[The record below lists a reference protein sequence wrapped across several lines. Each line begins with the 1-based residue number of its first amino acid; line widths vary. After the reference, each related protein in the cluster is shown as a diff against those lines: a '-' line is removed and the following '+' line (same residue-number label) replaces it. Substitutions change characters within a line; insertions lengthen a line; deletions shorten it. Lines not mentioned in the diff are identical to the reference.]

1 MDCKKIIATFVFGLL
16 ICSFTTAQTQSV
28 KSNKKSETT
37 VENEYMTSI
46 EAAVITELAN
56 SDSYDN
62 KLVAIKEIEDIIN
75 NGHSSP
81 AITAALN
88 SLACEGTITQERTN
102 GRVTNNYPDIRAK
115 ACDLLG
121 NVKTEE
127 SVMSLMSITLNDN
140 EPMVAAA
147 AIRALGNIGMEKNDE
162 VVKTIAWT
170 QRRTAVLNP
179 SSSLAYEVID
189 AYDKLSG
196 EVEDISSMLESLTS
210 IAANP
215 RYVTPV
221 RTKALDLLKKLRT
234 SQD

>member
-1 MDCKKIIATFVFGLL
+1 MNFKKTATVLFLGALF
-16 ICSFTTAQTQSV
+16 CSFITAQS
-28 KSNKKSETT
+28 KKSETS

-46 EAAVITELAN
+46 EAAVITELAA

-62 KLVAIKEIEDIIN
+62 KLVAIKEIEEIIN
-75 NGHSSP
+75 DGRSSP

-88 SLACEGTITQERTN
+88 SLASEGTLQQERTN

-121 NVKTEE
+121 EIKTEE

-140 EPMVAAA
+140 EPMVASA
-147 AIRALGNIGMEKNDE
+147 AIRALGNIGIAKNDE
-162 VVKTIAWT
+162 VIKTIAWT
-170 QRRTAVLNP
+170 QKRTAVLNP

-196 EVEDISSMLESLTS
+196 EVEDYSTMLETLTS

-215 RYVTPV
+215 RYVTTV
-221 RTKALDLLKKLRT
+221 RTKALDLLKKLRN
-234 SQD
+234 SGK